1 VHLRNLKE
9 DIMQQ
14 QDWLSRGKWI
24 GLGLG
29 GLALVI
35 VLAVVFPSGED
46 GNGQMKKSAVSVPT
60 AESDEES
67 VVVTTEESE
76 PAEQSGEPA
85 AQSDSPA
92 TGSED
97 EALIE
102 LATKLW
108 TGDLDAML
116 ERGFIRVLTAY
127 NPLFFHYDGVE
138 QRGLVHDG
146 MEAFAAQLH
155 KTQPKGQPPVRVLII
170 PLARDELLPGLVE
183 GRGDIVTANL
193 TITPERQKTVQ
204 FTDPTYPD
212 VSELL
217 ITGPAAAQVT
227 SLDDL
232 GDTPV
237 HIRESSSYFEHL
249 LVLNEERKS
258 AGLAEIRIK
267 KADER
272 LEDYDLLEMV
282 NAGILPAVIVD
293 SHKAALWAQVF
304 DKIKVHENVATHEG
318 GNIAWAIRKDS
329 PKLLEAANAFLETA
343 RKGTTLGNILLNR
356 YVGDTAWIDN
366 ALTGAGWERYEDVV
380 EIIKKYAGEY
390 DFDWLIITAQGYQ
403 ESKLDQSKVS
413 PAGAVGIMQIL
424 PATAADPNVGIPDI
438 QNPENNV
445 EAGVKY
451 LRFLRERYFTDPA
464 IDAVNQVLFSFAAYN
479 AGPANIAKAREKAR
493 EMSLDPNRWFGNV
506 EVAAARTISREP
518 VIYVRNIYKY
528 YVAYKLH
535 EESKAARDAAKQA
548 AE

>member
-1 VHLRNLKE
+1 
-9 DIMQQ
+9 MQQ
-14 QDWLSRGKWI
+14 QDWLSRGKRI

-29 GLALVI
+29 GVALF
-35 VLAVVFPSGED
+35 AVVAGVFLSGED
-46 GNGQMKKSAVSVPT
+46 DNGQTTKSPDGIL
-60 AESDEES
+60 AEQAAEES
-67 VVVTTEESE
+67 VVVTTEEAEPSE
-76 PAEQSGEPA
+76 ESEAHVTPEDGPAPSG
-85 AQSDSPA
+85 D
-92 TGSED
+92 D

-102 LATKLW
+102 LATQPW
-108 TGDLDAML
+108 TGDLDGML
-116 ERGFIRVLTAY
+116 ERGFIRVLTAH

-146 MEAFAAQLH
+146 MEAFAEVLRNM
-155 KTQPKGQPPVRVLII
+155 QPKGQPPVRILII
-170 PLARDELLPGLVE
+170 PVARDELLPGLVE

-204 FTDPTYPD
+204 FTEPTYPD

-217 ITGPAAAQVT
+217 ITGPAAAEVS

-232 GDTPV
+232 GETPV

-249 LVLNEERKS
+249 VALNKERKS
-258 AGLAEIRIK
+258 AGLAEIRIE

-282 NAGILPAVIVD
+282 NAGMLPAVIVD

-304 DKIKVHENVATHEG
+304 DKIKVHEDIATHEG

-343 RKGTTLGNILLNR
+343 RKGTTLGNILLKR
-356 YVGDTAWIDN
+356 YIGDTAWIDN
-366 ALTGAGWERYEDVV
+366 ALTGSGWERYEDVV
-380 EIIKKYAGEY
+380 GIIKKYAGEY

-413 PAGAVGIMQIL
+413 SAGAVGIMQIM

-438 QNPENNV
+438 ENPEKNV
-445 EAGVKY
+445 QAGVKY
-451 LRFLRERYFTDPA
+451 LRFLRERYFSDPD
-464 IDAVNQVLFSFAAYN
+464 IDPVNQVLFSFAAYN
-479 AGPANIAKAREKAR
+479 AGPANIRRARDKAS
-493 EMSLDPNRWFGNV
+493 EMSLDPNQWFGHV

-518 VIYVRNIYKY
+518 VVYVRNIYKY

-535 EESKAARDAAKQA
+535 EESKAAKSEALESSTQD
-548 AE
+548 